1 MMIHNSRKLVT
12 KKQQDNLWLI
22 ITTTQEIVLKGRS
35 IRKAEDCCSK
45 SSSQVQGSYSF
56 EGRQISWTSW
66 HTLRG
71 PLHTPQQCEGPGGQ
85 LPPLRVSQPQEL
97 MNPIFS
103 VYYFELV
110 STSVM

>member
-1 MMIHNSRKLVT
+1 M
-12 KKQQDNLWLI
+12 
-22 ITTTQEIVLKGRS
+22 
-35 IRKAEDCCSK
+35 
-45 SSSQVQGSYSF
+45 
-56 EGRQISWTSW
+56 
-66 HTLRG
+66 
-71 PLHTPQQCEGPGGQ
+71 PQQCEGPGGQ